1 MFVIGVLEPVGALGF
16 PDVIWRVVPNAHDSI
31 AKKVFSLFELVD
43 LITFDSILL
52 HCLLARQCCHDSFA
66 RQNDAS

>member
-31 AKKVFSLFELVD
+31 AKKVFSLFN
-43 LITFDSILL
+43 S
-52 HCLLARQCCHDSFA
+52 S
-66 RQNDAS
+66 